1 MKEQSE
7 LHLTVGVNDPLSPA
21 KALLLGLQHVLA
33 MDLYIAPIVLAGIL
47 SMTVSETA
55 FFIQMTFIAAG
66 IATLVQTGFGIKLP
80 VMQGPSYVPIGALA
94 AIGTTMGLPV
104 MFGSLFSGALF
115 VTVLGWPLKML
126 GRIVRRIIPPL
137 VGGTVIVVVGIALM
151 PVALRGVYN
160 APGDPVNNCIVALV
174 AGAVLVALM
183 VLGARFHGA
192 GQILRLTS
200 VILSMACGTAVAGMY
215 GLVDFTPV
223 AEAAWVALPKL
234 FPFGMPQFDLASSL
248 TLIFIYFVVL
258 VETTGTWF
266 AVGAVTGEDLSDS
279 RLNGGAVGE
288 GIGCLVGALF
298 GGTPVTG
305 YSTNAG
311 IIAVTGVASRWAVM
325 GGGVVLLVLGLMPKL
340 MNVIACIPGVVINGV
355 FGVIC
360 VVISMNGFRVVKGV
374 KLDERNMLVVGL
386 PVLLTLAAV
395 LMPKELLDRLPELA
409 RYLVASGIAVGAL
422 SAVILNLIL
431 PENKES

>member
-1 MKEQSE
+1 MKEQNE
-7 LHLTVGVNDPLSPA
+7 LHLTVGVNDPLSPG

-47 SMTVSETA
+47 SMTVTETA

-66 IATLVQTGFGIKLP
+66 IATLIQTGFGIRLP

-94 AIGTTMGLPV
+94 AIGSSMGLPV
-104 MFGSLFSGALF
+104 VFGSLFSGALF
-115 VTVLGWPLKML
+115 ITVLGWPLKAL
-126 GRIVRRIIPPL
+126 GSIVRKIIPPL

-151 PVALRGVYN
+151 PVALNGVYH
-160 APGDPVNNCIVALV
+160 APGDMVGNCVIALV
-174 AGAVLVALM
+174 AGSMLVALM
-183 VLGARFHGA
+183 VLGTRLPGA
-192 GQILRLTS
+192 GSVLRLTS
-200 VILSMACGTAVAGMY
+200 VILSMACGTAVAAMY
-215 GLVDFTPV
+215 GVVDFSPV
-223 AEAAWVALPKL
+223 AKADWLALPRF

-266 AVGAVTGEDLSDS
+266 AVGAVTGEELTDK

-288 GIGCLVGALF
+288 GIGCFIGALF

-311 IIAVTGVASRWAVM
+311 IIAVTGVASRWAIM
-325 GGGVVLLVLGLMPKL
+325 GGGVVLMVLGLMPKL
-340 MNVIACIPGVVINGV
+340 MNVIACIPGVVISGV
-355 FGVIC
+355 FAVIC
-360 VVISMNGFRVVKGV
+360 VIISMNGFRVVKGV
-374 KLDERNMLVVGL
+374 KLDERNMLVIGL

-395 LMPKELLDRLPELA
+395 LMPRELVDRLPELA

-431 PENKES
+431 PESRD

>member
-7 LHLTVGVNDPLSPA
+7 LHLAVGVNDPLTPG

-47 SMTVSETA
+47 SMSVSETA

-94 AIGTTMGLPV
+94 AIGNTMGLPV

-115 VTVLGWPLKML
+115 VTVLGWPFKLLGKM
-126 GRIVRRIIPPL
+126 VRTIIPPL
-137 VGGTVIVVVGIALM
+137 VGGTVIIVVGIALM
-151 PVALRGVYN
+151 PVALNGVYH
-160 APGDPVNNCIVALV
+160 APGDIGNNCIVALS

-183 VLGARFHGA
+183 VMGARFHGA

-200 VILSMACGTAVAGMY
+200 VILSMAVGTAFAAFY
-215 GLVDFTPV
+215 GIVDFSPV
-223 AEAAWVALPKL
+223 SEAAWLSLPKF
-234 FPFGMPQFDLASSL
+234 FPFGLPEFDLASSL

-266 AVGAVTGEDLSDS
+266 AVGAVTGEELSDR
-279 RLNGGAVGE
+279 RLNGGAMGE
-288 GIGCLVGALF
+288 GVGCLVGAIF

-325 GGGVVLLVLGLMPKL
+325 GGGAVLLVLGLMPKL

-355 FGVIC
+355 FAVIC
-360 VVISMNGFRVVKGV
+360 VVIAMNGFRVVKGI
-374 KLDERNMLVVGL
+374 KLDERNMLVIGL

-395 LMPKELLDRLPELA
+395 LMPKELVNRLPELL
-409 RYLVASGIAVGAL
+409 RYLIASGIAVGAI

-431 PENKES
+431 PENRD